1 MIRSASAM
9 DKPVEEPRR
18 TGSRRLML
26 GGAGLAVVALL
37 VLAVPALS
45 RWARADR
52 AIEASRIRVGAVTR
66 GDLERDV
73 SAQGRIVAALHPTL
87 FSPAQGTVVLAVR
100 AGTDVAKG
108 QLLATVESPELVSRL
123 VQERSTLLSLQSDL
137 GRSQIAARQSGLR
150 SKQAVDVLTVRLAA
164 AKRALSRAQSLFDQ
178 GLLNRTDYETVQDT
192 VAVAELELKNAQ
204 DTGRL
209 EKETLEFEVKN
220 RDLQVARQRAV
231 TEEVQRQRDGLRIVA
246 PFDGMVATVN
256 VQDRDAVA
264 QNQPL
269 LMVVNLTTY
278 EVEFDIPENYASD
291 VTPGTRAEVLYEG
304 RMYPG
309 RVTTVSPEIKD
320 SQVKGTLVFE
330 GEPPPGLRQSQR
342 VSTRL
347 VLEKKTNVVKAPRG
361 PFLESGGGR
370 HAYVV
375 DNGVAVR
382 REIAVGAVSVSA
394 VEITKGLREGEEIV
408 LSDTSVFEGAK
419 TVLIRN

>member
-1 MIRSASAM
+1 M
-9 DKPVEEPRR
+9 DKPVDAPRR
-18 TGSRRLML
+18 AGSRNLIL
-26 GGAGLAVVALL
+26 GGAGLALVMLL
-37 VLAVPALS
+37 VFVVPALS

-52 AIEASRIRVGAVTR
+52 AIEASRIRVGAVSR

-87 FSPAQGTVVLAVR
+87 FSPAQGTVALSVR

-123 VQERSTLLSLQSDL
+123 VQERATLLSLQSDL
-137 GRSQIAARQSGLR
+137 GRSQIAARQSELK
-150 SKQAVDVLTVRLAA
+150 SKQAIDVAQVRLAA
-164 AKRALSRAQSLFDQ
+164 SKRALSRAQSLFDQ

-192 VAVAELELKNAQ
+192 VAVNELELKNAQ

-220 RDLQVARQRAV
+220 RGLQVGRQRAV
-231 TEEVQRQRDGLRIVA
+231 TEEMQRQADGLRIVA

-264 QNQPL
+264 QNQPI
-269 LMVVNLTTY
+269 LMLVNLTTY

-291 VTPGTRAEVLYEG
+291 VTPGTHAEVLYEG
-304 RMYPG
+304 KIYPG

-330 GEPPPGLRQSQR
+330 GEPPAGLRQSQR

-394 VEITKGLREGEEIV
+394 VEITKGLQEGEQIV